1 MKRLSLLACCLA
13 LALPAWA
20 ATDPF
25 AGFRIPDHAWRSGS
39 AGFAF
44 SADRRDRSEEGRL
57 DRSGSQHSILNGGLR
72 AGWDS
77 DALQYAFGV
86 TASGQLMKSDS
97 RTAIDLPL
105 STRRDDLDERNTVE
119 DWSLSG
125 NLRAYPWRAP
135 VGLGFSGSAQGAY
148 VQNRSR
154 VGHRR
159 SEEYPEPVRNEFDHA
174 TSSRTY
180 GTVAV
185 AGLSVGLGRVR
196 DASVVYDVHL
206 LEERLLETGA
216 LERALSPGARAKLA
230 ALYYVAPFY
239 SAAHE
244 RPARFVWREIER
256 VLREDGALGK
266 GGLDPSSLMR
276 ALEPI
281 APAGRPMR
289 QRGWFVGIVGQF
301 TTQNLITH
309 WEESA
314 QYRTYVSDSL
324 VSESRSA
331 RSRRMIAF
339 HDGAALGG
347 GAELH
352 LPIGW
357 RWQLDATTQAT
368 CPARPGER
376 GLDVSNRASVS
387 WLVADRWSASAD
399 LSQFRR
405 YFQPPGP
412 GVTLTTD
419 AWQTRAGAGIAYYL
433 EDRTTLSLAVSQ
445 LQARSQ
451 QVYSS
456 GRSFSRESYF
466 SLGVSYRFLGRLD
479 APGLIEPVRQLQ

>member
-1 MKRLSLLACCLA
+1 MKWFLLLACCLA
-13 LALPAWA
+13 FALPARA
-20 ATDPF
+20 TTDPF
-25 AGFRIPDHAWRSGS
+25 AGFRIPDHAWRSGT

-44 SADRRDRSEEGRL
+44 SADRRDRSEAGRFE
-57 DRSGSQHSILNGGLR
+57 RNGSQNSILNGGLR

-77 DALQYAFGV
+77 DALQYGFGLS
-86 TASGQLMKSDS
+86 ASGQLLKSDS
-97 RTAIDLPL
+97 RTAIDMPPYTL
-105 STRRDDLDERNTVE
+105 RDDRAERSAIE
-119 DWSLSG
+119 AWSLGG

-135 VGLGFSGSAQGAY
+135 VGLGFSGSVQGAY

-154 VGHRR
+154 AGYRTIVDYAEPTR
-159 SEEYPEPVRNEFDHA
+159 SESDH
-174 TSSRTY
+174 TSSSHTY
-180 GTVAV
+180 ETVAV
-185 AGLSVGLGRVR
+185 ADLSAGMGRVR

-206 LEERLLETGA
+206 LEERLIETGA

-230 ALYYVAPFY
+230 ALYYMAPLF

-266 GGLDPSSLMR
+266 GGLDPYSLMR

-301 TTQNLITH
+301 TTQNLITRR
-309 WEESA
+309 EETVDDRA
-314 QYRTYVSDSL
+314 YVSDSL
-324 VSESRSA
+324 VSESHGVR
-331 RSRRMIAF
+331 RRRMIAF
-339 HDGAALGG
+339 YDGAALGG
-347 GAELH
+347 EAEVH
-352 LPIGW
+352 LPVGW

-399 LSQFRR
+399 LTQFRR
-405 YFQPPGP
+405 YFQPPGT
-412 GVTLTTD
+412 GVALTTD

-445 LQARSQ
+445 AQTRSQ
-451 QVYSS
+451 RVDAS
-456 GRSFSRESYF
+456 GRSFSRDSYF
-466 SLGVSYRFLGRLD
+466 SLGISYRFLGRLD
-479 APGLIEPVRQLQ
+479 APDLIEPLRLLR